1 MRVLE
6 RDDFACQACPYR
18 DETRTGRGL
27 VADHLRGIDSVREFL
42 DEELQTLC
50 LACSGAKA
58 AHGRG

>member
-6 RDDFACQACPYR
+6 RDEFTCQRCGLC

-27 VADHLRGIDSVREFL
+27 VADHRFGIDSVREFR

-50 LACSGAKA
+50 LVCSGAKA
-58 AHGRG
+58 ARGRG